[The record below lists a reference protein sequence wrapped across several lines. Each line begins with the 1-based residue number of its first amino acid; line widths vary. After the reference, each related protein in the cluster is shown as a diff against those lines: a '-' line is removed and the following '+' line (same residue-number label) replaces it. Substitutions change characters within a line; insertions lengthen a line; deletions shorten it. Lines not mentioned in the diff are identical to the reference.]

1 MAINPSSAAQAYA
14 SALKALTSGGAPG
27 GAEAGAQATG
37 GTSFADMVKDVVGDS
52 IKAGKTAE
60 TQAISGAANKAEL
73 VDVVTAITNAELSLQ
88 TVVAVRD
95 KVVAAYQDIM
105 KMPI

>member
-1 MAINPSSAAQAYA
+1 MAINPSAAATAY
-14 SALKALTSGGAPG
+14 SNALKAVTGPGAAAG
-27 GAEAGAQATG
+27 DSAGAAG
-37 GTSFADMVKDVVGDS
+37 PSFADMVKDVVGDAVKS
-52 IKAGKTAE
+52 GQAAEQKAL
-60 TQAISGAANKAEL
+60 QGAGNKAEI

-95 KVVAAYQDIM
+95 KVIAAYQDIM

>member
-1 MAINPSSAAQAYA
+1 MAINPSSAIQAYA
-14 SALKALTSGGAPG
+14 SALKSLSSGGG
-27 GAEAGAQATG
+27 GAAAEASTPAAG

-52 IKAGKTAE
+52 IKSGKTAE
-60 TQAISGAANKAEL
+60 KQAMAGATNKAEL

>member
-1 MAINPSSAAQAYA
+1 MAINPSAAAAAYSNALKSLSGPSAAVPSEGA
-14 SALKALTSGGAPG
+14 SAGP
-27 GAEAGAQATG
+27 
-37 GTSFADMVKDVVGDS
+37 SFGDMVKDFVGDAVKQGRAAES
-52 IKAGKTAE
+52 KAV
-60 TQAISGAANKAEL
+60 SGAANKAEL

>member
-1 MAINPSSAAQAYA
+1 MAINPSSAAAAYA
-14 SALKALTSGGAPG
+14 NALKAMNGTAAGG
-27 GAEAGAQATG
+27 EAAAQPAG
-37 GTSFADMVKDVVGDS
+37 QSFGEMVKDVVGDVVKS
-52 IKAGKTAE
+52 GQAAEVKAV
-60 TQAISGAANKAEL
+60 QGATSKAEL

-95 KVVAAYQDIM
+95 KVISAYQDIM

>member
-1 MAINPSSAAQAYA
+1 MAINPSSAVQAYA
-14 SALKALTSGGAPG
+14 NALKTLQGGGAAG
-27 GAEAGAQATG
+27 GDATG
-37 GTSFADMVKDVVGDS
+37 AAQGGQSFADMVKDVVSDG
-52 IKAGKTAE
+52 IKAGKQAE
-60 TQAISGAANKAEL
+60 TQAVSGAANKAEL